1 MNLSSL
7 VIPLFV
13 LVVFVYCICKKVDIF
28 GEFVKGAK
36 DNILIGFDILPSLVA
51 LMLAVEMFKA
61 SGAMTAITEL
71 ISPLT
76 EKIGLPGE
84 CVPLALMRPVSG
96 SGALS
101 ILEGILESHSPDSYI
116 GRVASVL
123 LGSTETTFYTIA
135 VYFGATKVRKT
146 RHALPSALAGD
157 FTAFILSALSV
168 RLLLGS

>member
-1 MNLSSL
+1 MSFSSIIVPAFIVGIFAYAL
-7 VIPLFV
+7 V
-13 LVVFVYCICKKVDIF
+13 KKVDIF
-28 GEFVKGAK
+28 NVFIKGAK
-36 DNILIGFDILPSLVA
+36 ENLLIGFDILPSLVA
-51 LMLAVEMFKA
+51 LMLAVGIFKA
-61 SGAMTAITEL
+61 SGAMNFITEL

-76 EKIGLPGE
+76 ELIGLPSE

-101 ILEGILESHSPDSYI
+101 LLESILEQHSPDSFV

-135 VYFGATKVRKT
+135 VYFGATNIRKT

-157 FTAFILSALSV
+157 FTAFILSALTV
-168 RLLLGS
+168 RLFLGS

>member
-1 MNLSSL
+1 
-7 VIPLFV
+7 
-13 LVVFVYCICKKVDIF
+13 
-28 GEFVKGAK
+28 
-36 DNILIGFDILPSLVA
+36 
-51 LMLAVEMFKA
+51 
-61 SGAMTAITEL
+61 
-71 ISPLT
+71 
-76 EKIGLPGE
+76 
-84 CVPLALMRPVSG
+84 MRPVSG